1 MSMRLLAVI
10 VAFLLVLIQY
20 PLWLGK
26 GGWFHLRDLTRQLAA
41 QEQQNEMLYERNRRL
56 AKEVQD
62 LKDGSEATEE
72 YARFEIGMIQQ
83 GEYFVQFIPPVET
96 PK

>member
-1 MSMRLLAVI
+1 MRLLAVI

-26 GGWFHLRDLTRQLAA
+26 GGWLHLWALNHQLAE
-41 QEQQNEMLYERNRRL
+41 QKQQNEVLYERNRRL

-62 LKDGSEATEE
+62 LKDGSEAIEE
-72 YARFEIGMIQQ
+72 HARFEMGMIQQ
-83 GEYFVQFIPPVET
+83 GEYFVQIIPSTDDLP
-96 PK
+96 

>member
-1 MSMRLLAVI
+1 MRLLAVI
-10 VAFLLVLIQY
+10 VTFLLVLIQY

-26 GGWFHLRDLTRQLAA
+26 GGWLHLRDLNRQLA
-41 QEQQNEMLYERNRRL
+41 EQKHQNEMLYERNRRL

-62 LKDGSEATEE
+62 LKDGSEAIEE
-72 YARFEIGMIQQ
+72 NARFEMGMIQQ

-96 PK
+96 PQ

>member
-1 MSMRLLAVI
+1 MRLLAVI

-26 GGWFHLRDLTRQLAA
+26 GGWFHLWELNRQLAA

-62 LKDGSEATEE
+62 LKDGSEAIEE
-72 YARFEIGMIQQ
+72 YARFEMGMIQQ
-83 GEYFVQFIPPVET
+83 GEYFVQIIPVIDT
-96 PK
+96 PQ

>member
-1 MSMRLLAVI
+1 MRLLAVI

-26 GGWFHLRDLTRQLAA
+26 GGWFHLWGLNRQLAA

-62 LKDGSEATEE
+62 LKDGSEAIEE
-72 YARFEIGMIQQ
+72 YARFEMGMIQQ
-83 GEYFVQFIPPVET
+83 GEYFVQIIPPVET
-96 PK
+96 PQ

>member
-1 MSMRLLAVI
+1 MRLLAVI

-20 PLWLGK
+20 PLWLVK
-26 GGWFHLRDLTRQLAA
+26 GGWFHLWELNRQLAA

-62 LKDGSEATEE
+62 LKDGSEAIEE
-72 YARFEIGMIQQ
+72 YARFEMGMIQQ
-83 GEYFVQFIPPVET
+83 GEYFVQIIPVIDT
-96 PK
+96 PQ

>member
-26 GGWFHLRDLTRQLAA
+26 GGWFHLWELNRQLAA

-62 LKDGSEATEE
+62 LKDGSEAIEE
-72 YARFEIGMIQQ
+72 YARFEMGMIQQ
-83 GEYFVQFIPPVET
+83 GEYFVQIIPVIDT
-96 PK
+96 PQ